1 MSGYL
6 LDTNIA
12 SHIIRG
18 DRPEISRRLATLPME
33 EIAIS
38 AITEGELLFGL
49 AKRNYPPALTE
60 RVRQFLLRV
69 DVLAWDHDVAQ
80 AYADLRAACETK
92 GITLA
97 PLDMMIA
104 AHARAADAMLITND
118 KTFYRMPIPFRVE
131 NWESAKSASSTGRKP
146 K

>member
-1 MSGYL
+1 MTGYM

-18 DRPEISRRLATLPME
+18 DRPEIGRRLADLPME
-33 EIAIS
+33 DVVIS
-38 AITEGELLFGL
+38 AVTEGELLYGL

-69 DVLAWDHDVAQ
+69 DVLPWDHDVTR
-80 AYADLRAACETK
+80 AYADLRADCEAK
-92 GITLA
+92 GVTLA

-104 AHARAADAMLITND
+104 GHAVAADCVLISRD
-118 KTFYRMPIPFRVE
+118 KAFARVP
-131 NWESAKSASSTGRKP
+131 KP
-146 K
+146 LNTEDWAAPDS

>member
-12 SHIIRG
+12 SHVIRG
-18 DRPEISRRLATLPME
+18 DRPLISQRLASLPME

-38 AITEGELLFGL
+38 AVTEGELLYGL
-49 AKRNYPPALTE
+49 ARRNYPAMLTE

-69 DVLAWDHDVAQ
+69 DVLAWDHEVTRI
-80 AYADLRAACETK
+80 YADLRAACEAK
-92 GITLA
+92 GVPLA

-104 AHARAADAMLITND
+104 AQAVAAKAVLITND
-118 KTFYRMPIPFRVE
+118 KAFYRVPDPLRTE
-131 NWESAKSASSTGRKP
+131 NWDRA
-146 K
+146 

>member
-12 SHIIRG
+12 SHVIRG
-18 DRPEISRRLATLPME
+18 DKPRITRRLASLPIE

-38 AITEGELLFGL
+38 AVTEGELLCGL
-49 AKRNYPPALTE
+49 ARRNYPAALTE

-69 DVLAWDHDVAQ
+69 DVLAWDHDVTEV
-80 AYADLRAACETK
+80 YAGLRASCEAK
-92 GITLA
+92 GVSLA

-104 AHARAADAMLITND
+104 AQAVAADAVLVTTD
-118 KTFYRMPIPFRVE
+118 KAFSRAPDPLRTE
-131 NWESAKSASSTGRKP
+131 NWDGTR
-146 K
+146 